1 MPNLYWILVN
11 ESVRSKPKN
20 GRLSRVN
27 KTNKLLTKKLRKARV
42 RLTRL
47 IEWSKKANNASKQT
61 EVEAA
66 MICPINK
73 AWPAQA
79 HSAPMTSLTRK
90 GGISAAPAFSLS
102 WAKSFWRSTGR
113 RWSTRLERKS
123 TARIMPSRWRWIE
136 IRMSN
141 LRRLLRWHVQNAA
154 PLLRP
159 KRNLRSMV
167 SESTMEYS
175 LNKWKTS

>member
-66 MICPINK
+66 MICLINK

-113 RWSTRLERKS
+113 RRERLSRRASSSVACVE
-123 TARIMPSRWRWIE
+123 PSWGQY
-136 IRMSN
+136 
-141 LRRLLRWHVQNAA
+141 RR
-154 PLLRP
+154 RP
-159 KRNLRSMV
+159 SGSSDQAVL
-167 SESTMEYS
+167 
-175 LNKWKTS
+175 